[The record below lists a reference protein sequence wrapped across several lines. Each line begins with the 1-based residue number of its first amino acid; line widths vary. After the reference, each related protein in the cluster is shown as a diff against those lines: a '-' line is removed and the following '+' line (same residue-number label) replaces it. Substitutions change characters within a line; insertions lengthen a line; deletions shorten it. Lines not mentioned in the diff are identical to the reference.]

1 MQWTIYIHK
10 FTALK
15 FLEPGNRPHFPF
27 FLHKFITSVLNRK
40 VWHFDT
46 VFHKK
51 TLRLSQSFF
60 LSQQT
65 PLWVSAVNWYLDG
78 CPAELDSR
86 GFLVRDR
93 LFVWGFISAVQ
104 SFDFNKL
111 MGNTHILMEFYK
123 RNSPQH
129 QNSFKL
135 KPIRRRL
142 FVTVPC
148 EESITSICA
157 WLSYFALLL
166 SEN

>member
-15 FLEPGNRPHFPF
+15 FLEPGNRLHFPF
-27 FLHKFITSVLNRK
+27 FLHKFITSVLIRK

-46 VFHKK
+46 VCFENCAWVN
-51 TLRLSQSFF
+51 LF

-78 CPAELDSR
+78 CPAELHSR

>member
-27 FLHKFITSVLNRK
+27 LSTQVYNLSTEQKSLTL
-40 VWHFDT
+40 WH
-46 VFHKK
+46 
-51 TLRLSQSFF
+51 SFPQENSALESICF